1 MDFIIKKFDSMS
13 EMVSVYSGK
22 KDSEYIEIDSQSGNT
37 FYGVEFMQNS
47 HIFYLSSDGLCD
59 LQVFSID
66 EIAGVLIDDYF
77 IFINLIN
84 HSKIKFKLNSP
95 GDTLLYNKENMS
107 FFIIYETGFFS
118 FNIKTETYKVK
129 EVEDLIYDWKIGTD
143 TKILYSYEGSKFY
156 EFDLC
161 SFN

>member
-1 MDFIIKKFDSMS
+1 MDFIIKRFDSMS

-22 KDSEYIEIDSQSGNT
+22 KDSEYIEIDSQSGNI

-47 HIFYLSSDGLCD
+47 YIFYLSSDGLCD

>member
-47 HIFYLSSDGLCD
+47 YIFYLSSDGLCD

-129 EVEDLIYDWKIGTD
+129 EVEDLISNWKIGPD

>member
-1 MDFIIKKFDSMS
+1 MRTSYC
-13 EMVSVYSGK
+13 SVQPTTRTIS
-22 KDSEYIEIDSQSGNT
+22 
-37 FYGVEFMQNS
+37 YGVEFMQNS
-47 HIFYLSSDGLCD
+47 YIFYLSSDGLCN
-59 LQVFSID
+59 LQVISID
-66 EIAGVLIDDYF
+66 GIAGVLIDDYF

-129 EVEDLIYDWKIGTD
+129 EVEDLIYDFKVLSD
-143 TKILYSYEGSKFY
+143 TKILYSYGDSKFY
-156 EFDLC
+156 EFDFR
-161 SFN
+161 SFS

>member
-1 MDFIIKKFDSMS
+1 MRTSYC
-13 EMVSVYSGK
+13 SVQPTTRTIS
-22 KDSEYIEIDSQSGNT
+22 
-37 FYGVEFMQNS
+37 YGVEFMQNS
-47 HIFYLSSDGLCD
+47 YIFYLSSDGLCD

-129 EVEDLIYDWKIGTD
+129 EVEDLISNWKIGPD

>member
-22 KDSEYIEIDSQSGNT
+22 KDSEYIEIDSQSGYT

-47 HIFYLSSDGLCD
+47 YIFYLSSDGLCD

-161 SFN
+161 SFS

>member
-1 MDFIIKKFDSMS
+1 MDFIIKRFDSMS
-13 EMVSVYSGK
+13 EMIGAYSDK
-22 KDSEYIEIDSQSGNT
+22 KDSEYIDIETQSGNT

-47 HIFYLSSDGLCD
+47 YIFYLSSDGLCD
-59 LQVFSID
+59 LQVISID
-66 EIAGVLIDDYF
+66 GIAGVLIDDYF

-129 EVEDLIYDWKIGTD
+129 EVEDLIYDWKIRTD

>member
-1 MDFIIKKFDSMS
+1 MRTSYC
-13 EMVSVYSGK
+13 SVQPTTRPIS
-22 KDSEYIEIDSQSGNT
+22 
-37 FYGVEFMQNS
+37 YGVEFMQNS
-47 HIFYLSSDGLCD
+47 YIFYLSSDGLCD
-59 LQVFSID
+59 LQVISID
-66 EIAGVLIDDYF
+66 GIAGVLIDDYF

-129 EVEDLIYDWKIGTD
+129 EVEDLIYDFKVLSD
-143 TKILYSYEGSKFY
+143 TKILYSYGDSKFY
-156 EFDLC
+156 EFDFR
-161 SFN
+161 SFS

>member
-1 MDFIIKKFDSMS
+1 MDFIIKRFDSMS
-13 EMVSVYSGK
+13 EMIGAYSDK
-22 KDSEYIEIDSQSGNT
+22 KDSEYIDIETQSGNT

-47 HIFYLSSDGLCD
+47 YIFYLSSDGLCD
-59 LQVFSID
+59 LQVISID
-66 EIAGVLIDDYF
+66 GIAGVLIDDYF

-84 HSKIKFKLNSP
+84 HLKIKFKLNSP

-129 EVEDLIYDWKIGTD
+129 EVEDLIYDWKIRTD

>member
-1 MDFIIKKFDSMS
+1 MDFIIKRFDSMS
-13 EMVSVYSGK
+13 EMISAYSDK
-22 KDSEYIEIDSQSGNT
+22 KDSEYIDIETQSSKT
-37 FYGVEFMQNS
+37 FYGVEFMKNNYN
-47 HIFYLSSDGLCD
+47 FYLSSDGLCN

-107 FFIIYETGFFS
+107 FFIIYETGFFH
-118 FNIKTETYKVK
+118 
-129 EVEDLIYDWKIGTD
+129 LI
-143 TKILYSYEGSKFY
+143 
-156 EFDLC
+156 
-161 SFN
+161 

>member
-1 MDFIIKKFDSMS
+1 MS
-13 EMVSVYSGK
+13 EMIGAYSDK
-22 KDSEYIEIDSQSGNT
+22 KDSEYIDIETQSGNT

-47 HIFYLSSDGLCD
+47 YIFYLSSDGLCD
-59 LQVFSID
+59 LQVISID
-66 EIAGVLIDDYF
+66 GIAGVLIDDYF

-129 EVEDLIYDWKIGTD
+129 EVEDLIYDWKIRTD

>member
-1 MDFIIKKFDSMS
+1 MFSID
-13 EMVSVYSGK
+13 
-22 KDSEYIEIDSQSGNT
+22 EIA
-37 FYGVEFMQNS
+37 GV
-47 HIFYLSSDGLCD
+47 L
-59 LQVFSID
+59 ID

-107 FFIIYETGFFS
+107 FFII
-118 FNIKTETYKVK
+118 TETYKVK
-129 EVEDLIYDWKIGTD
+129 EVEDLISNWKIGPD

>member
-1 MDFIIKKFDSMS
+1 MFSID
-13 EMVSVYSGK
+13 
-22 KDSEYIEIDSQSGNT
+22 EIA
-37 FYGVEFMQNS
+37 GV
-47 HIFYLSSDGLCD
+47 L
-59 LQVFSID
+59 ID

-129 EVEDLIYDWKIGTD
+129 EVEDLISNWKIGPD

-161 SFN
+161 SFD

>member
-1 MDFIIKKFDSMS
+1 MS
-13 EMVSVYSGK
+13 EMIGAYSDK
-22 KDSEYIEIDSQSGNT
+22 KDSEYIDIETQSGNT

-47 HIFYLSSDGLCD
+47 YIFYLSSDGLCD
-59 LQVFSID
+59 LQVISID
-66 EIAGVLIDDYF
+66 GIAGVLIDDYF

-84 HSKIKFKLNSP
+84 HLKIKFKLNSP

-129 EVEDLIYDWKIGTD
+129 EVEDLIYDWKIRTD